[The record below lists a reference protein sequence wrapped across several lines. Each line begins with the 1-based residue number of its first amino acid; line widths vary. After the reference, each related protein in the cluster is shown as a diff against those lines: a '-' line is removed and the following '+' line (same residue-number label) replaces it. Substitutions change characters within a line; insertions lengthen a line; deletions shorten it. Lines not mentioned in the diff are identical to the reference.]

1 MEFDISVEEG
11 YLASTKARYEF
22 YVPKTSKRV
31 GAVVLLHGFQ
41 CKLDYHRGTASLLA
55 RKGIACLLVD
65 MLPLMSLFRRT
76 LHVLRRNNVQATVGY
91 VEWLN
96 SRKEVEPGRVIL
108 AGYSAGGAVA
118 LEAAAMLA
126 GKGSIRGLLLLDA
139 VP

>member
-1 MEFDISVEEG
+1 MDFDITIEED
-11 YLASTKARYEF
+11 YFASSKARYEF
-22 YVPKTSKRV
+22 YIPKTNKRV
-31 GAVVLLHGFQ
+31 GAVLLLHGFQ
-41 CKLDYHRGTASLLA
+41 CKLDYHRGTASMLA

-65 MLPLMSLFRRT
+65 LLPLMSLLRKT
-76 LHVLRRNNVQATVGY
+76 LHVLRHNNVSAAVSY

-96 SRKEVEPGRVIL
+96 SRKEIEPGHVIL

-118 LEAAAMLA
+118 LEAAARLL